1 MRLGTP
7 SSPTALI
14 PLAGEAVGTTAYPE
28 LRHCFI
34 SETPLLDERTMD
46 SLIPVFTLIF
56 GAVVGV
62 VATWLALHA
71 KWHRGFD
78 DGRAASATE
87 LAALNERVAAKDRE
101 LQKLQESFDE
111 EAAVSDSLRHENARL
126 QANLEGE
133 RRAAHERAESFKQA
147 AEALAEKFKAL
158 SRDALKDN
166 NQEFLNLARATLEKF
181 QATAKGDL
189 EQRQQAI
196 DQLVKPLRESLDK
209 VDGKIE
215 EMERIRAGAYSGL
228 IEQVKTLAASQQQLQ
243 SETGNLVKALRT
255 PHIRGR
261 WGEIQLRR
269 VVELAGMLQYCDF
282 TEQASVATEDSRIR
296 PDVIVRLPGNRT
308 IVVDAK
314 VPFEAFYESISTT
327 DDVVRL
333 DRLKEHAR
341 LVRTH
346 IGNLSRKSYWETV
359 QPTPEFVLLFLP
371 GENFYSAALEQDPKL
386 IEDGINQRVIIATPT
401 TLIALLKAISYGWQ
415 QEQRAA
421 NADEVGKL
429 GKELYDRMRTFINY
443 FADIGRNL
451 DRALESYNKGVGS
464 LEARVLVTARKFKE
478 RGAIAGE
485 EIDTL
490 EPVDKSTRVLNLDE
504 GGLFPELVAAEPVD
518 DDEDDESLPLL
529 SSKTAAGQG

>member
-1 MRLGTP
+1 LQ
-7 SSPTALI
+7 
-14 PLAGEAVGTTAYPE
+14 
-28 LRHCFI
+28 
-34 SETPLLDERTMD
+34 
-46 SLIPVFTLIF
+46 
-56 GAVVGV
+56 
-62 VATWLALHA
+62 
-71 KWHRGFD
+71 
-78 DGRAASATE
+78 
-87 LAALNERVAAKDRE
+87 ERVAAKDRE
-101 LQKLQESFDE
+101 LQKLQGAFDAEVIESDG
-111 EAAVSDSLRHENARL
+111 LRQLNARQ
-126 QANLEGE
+126 QADLEGE
-133 RRAAHERAESFKQA
+133 RRAAQERSESFKRVT
-147 AEALAEKFKAL
+147 EELGEKFKAL

-189 EQRQQAI
+189 EQRRQAI
-196 DQLVKPLRESLDK
+196 DQLVKPLKDSLEK

-228 IEQVKTLAASQQQLQ
+228 VEQVKTLAASQQQLQ
-243 SETGNLVKALRT
+243 AETGNLVKALRT

-282 TEQASVATEDSRIR
+282 TEQASVTTEDGRIR

-327 DDVVRL
+327 DDTVRL
-333 DRLKEHAR
+333 ERLKEHAR

-429 GKELYDRMRTFINY
+429 GKELYDRLRTFINY

-485 EIDTL
+485 EIETI
-490 EPVDKSTRVLNLDE
+490 EPIDKSTRALTLDE
-504 GGLFPELVAAEPVD
+504 GGLFPELVAGNAEPEED
-518 DDEDDESLPLL
+518 DDRHPLL
-529 SSKTAAGQG
+529 NVKSAGAGES

>member
-1 MRLGTP
+1 
-7 SSPTALI
+7 
-14 PLAGEAVGTTAYPE
+14 
-28 LRHCFI
+28 
-34 SETPLLDERTMD
+34 MD
-46 SLIPVFTLIF
+46 SLIPVLTLIF
-56 GAVVGV
+56 GALVGAVVV
-62 VATWLALHA
+62 WLALHA
-71 KWHRGFD
+71 KSHRAFN
-78 DGRAASATE
+78 DGKAASATE
-87 LAALNERVAAKDRE
+87 LAALQERVAAKDRE
-101 LQKLQESFDE
+101 LVKLQQIF
-111 EAAVSDSLRHENARL
+111 EAEVSDGDRLREDNARL
-126 QANLEGE
+126 LADLEGE
-133 RRAAHERAESFKQA
+133 RRAAQERSESFKRVT
-147 AEALAEKFKAL
+147 EELAEKFKAL

-181 QATAKGDL
+181 QVSAKGELD
-189 EQRQQAI
+189 QRQQAI
-196 DQLVKPLRESLDK
+196 DQLVKPLKDSLEK
-209 VDGKIE
+209 VDGKIGE
-215 EMERIRAGAYSGL
+215 LEKARAGAYAEL
-228 IEQVKTLAASQQQLQ
+228 REQVRMLATSQLQ
-243 SETGNLVKALRT
+243 LQTETGNLVKALRT

-282 TEQASVATEDSRIR
+282 TEQETVATEDGRIR

-314 VPFEAFYESISTT
+314 VPFEAFYESISAT
-327 DDVVRL
+327 DDAVRL
-333 DRLKEHAR
+333 GRLKEHAR
-341 LVRTH
+341 LVRAH
-346 IGNLSRKSYWETV
+346 IVALSRKSYWESV

-429 GKELYDRMRTFINY
+429 GKELYDRMRTFVSY

-485 EIDTL
+485 EIETI
-490 EPVDKSTRVLNLDE
+490 EPVDKSARTLSLDE
-504 GGLFPELVAAEPVD
+504 GGLFPELVAAEAEPDAD
-518 DDEDDESLPLL
+518 DSMPLL
-529 SSKTAAGQG
+529 NIKVASAGEKS

>member
-1 MRLGTP
+1 METF
-7 SSPTALI
+7 I
-14 PLAGEAVGTTAYPE
+14 PIA
-28 LRHCFI
+28 I
-34 SETPLLDERTMD
+34 ILL
-46 SLIPVFTLIF
+46 
-56 GAVVGV
+56 GAVIG
-62 VATWLALHA
+62 AAIAWAIMRA
-71 KWHRGFD
+71 KAQRSYD
-78 DGRAASATE
+78 DGKADGATE
-87 LAALNERVAAKDRE
+87 IAMLNERVAAKDRE
-101 LQKLQESFDE
+101 IEKLR
-111 EAAVSDSLRHENARL
+111 EAFAAQSTELG
-126 QANLEGE
+126 QANAENSRLGAELQGE
-133 RRAAHERAESFKQA
+133 RRAGQERHEAFQRVSTE
-147 AEALAEKFKAL
+147 LAEKFKAL

-166 NQEFLNLARATLEKF
+166 NEEFLNLARATLERF

-196 DQLVKPLRESLDK
+196 DQLVKPLRDSLEK
-209 VDGKIE
+209 VDGKIGE
-215 EMERIRAGAYSGL
+215 IEKARTGAYAEL
-228 IEQVKTLAASQQQLQ
+228 REQVRALATSQLQLQ

-282 TEQASVATEDSRIR
+282 TEQETLSNEDGRIR

-314 VPFEAFYESISTT
+314 VPFEAFYESITT
-327 DDVVRL
+327 ADEALRL
-333 DRLKEHAR
+333 ERLKEHAR

-346 IGNLSRKSYWETV
+346 IGALSRKSYWETV

-429 GKELYDRMRTFINY
+429 GKELYDRLRTFVNY

-485 EIDTL
+485 EVETM
-490 EPVDKSTRVLNLDE
+490 EPIDKSSRSLTFDE
-504 GGLFPELVAAEPVD
+504 GGLFPELIAGTEEAPTESEP
-518 DDEDDESLPLL
+518 SLPF
-529 SSKTAAGQG
+529 SKSASGKA